1 VLTCANMQGVQGHAV
16 HGAVTLSPGKHAT
29 ASGGAA
35 RRGHFYPGTG
45 AAGEVGVGAGEG
57 FTVNVPWPCGG
68 MGNGAR
74 ACWRHWQAQRYPAV
88 ASFSVPCKA
97 ADGAQA
103 GAQAQ

>member
-1 VLTCANMQGVQGHAV
+1 VFTCAIVQGIQGPAV
-16 HGAVTLSPGKHAT
+16 HGAVPLSPGKHAT
-29 ASGGAA
+29 TSGGAA

-74 ACWRHWQAQRYPAV
+74 AYWRHWQAQQYPAV
-88 ASFSVPCKA
+88 ASFSVPWRA
-97 ADGAQA
+97 SDGAQA
-103 GAQAQ
+103 GAQPQ